1 MYTIVTSRF
10 NNETRDANYA
20 YRQKHKFG
28 CMYCSPVELSAKISY
43 NMPVF
48 VIEMNNRTNQIEGV
62 GLIKNKPETS
72 RYYKVHEDGN
82 TNRYIYIGDYYIDR
96 NVLDEYNSPL
106 LYALEV
112 ILFTGY
118 THSKRGPGL
127 TLIPEKATKRDVC
140 EGINIKKEIR
150 EIFLYHFIE
159 RLRDKGEPLLVAEE
173 NMAEISLKKQH

>member
-1 MYTIVTSRF
+1 
-10 NNETRDANYA
+10 
-20 YRQKHKFG
+20 
-28 CMYCSPVELSAKISY
+28 MYCSPVELSAKISY

>member
-28 CMYCSPVELSAKISY
+28 CMYCSPVELSPKISY
-43 NMPVF
+43 NTPVF

-82 TNRYIYIGDYYIDR
+82 NNRYIYIGDYYINR

-150 EIFLYHFIE
+150 EIFLYYFIE